1 MPQDQKKHQ
10 KKSFRKTEWIGV
22 LLIFIIAIATGYFF
36 MINRLEK
43 AETRLPAQEQSL
55 LDPIDK
61 GLDSDE

>member
-1 MPQDQKKHQ
+1 MLKDQKKHQ
-10 KKSFRKTEWIGV
+10 NKSFRKAEWIGV
-22 LLIFIIAIATGYFF
+22 FLIFIIAIITGYFF

-43 AETRLPAQEQSL
+43 SETRLPTQEQSL